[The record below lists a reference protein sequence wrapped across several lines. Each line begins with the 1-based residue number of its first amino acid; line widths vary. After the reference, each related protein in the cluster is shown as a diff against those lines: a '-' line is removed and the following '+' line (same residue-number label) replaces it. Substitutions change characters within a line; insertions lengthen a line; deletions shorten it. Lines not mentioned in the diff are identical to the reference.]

1 MDKQTIRYKKDVPND
16 DLPKVPEPP
25 TLRVCQF
32 ADGKL
37 SIPSDIRKHF
47 LTCPIYGPEWREILK
62 QFDQDWGAPA
72 AAPTPSPTPDPSG
85 GGSPVKAEG
94 IKTEFKVEPVTWSTK
109 FTGSPTTLTALK
121 AKFGADL
128 TEMVGISSTT
138 SFFLAPGP
146 ELYLMAKEATQ
157 IKAWEAAVVTHGA
170 GSWLTGE
177 KAVKY
182 VTNNPDRGIPCKL
195 EDDEFPA
202 IFED

>member
-16 DLPKVPEPP
+16 DLLKVPEPP

-72 AAPTPSPTPDPSG
+72 AATTPSPTPAPSG

-109 FTGSPTTLTALK
+109 FTGSPTTVTALK

-195 EDDEFPA
+195 
-202 IFED
+202 